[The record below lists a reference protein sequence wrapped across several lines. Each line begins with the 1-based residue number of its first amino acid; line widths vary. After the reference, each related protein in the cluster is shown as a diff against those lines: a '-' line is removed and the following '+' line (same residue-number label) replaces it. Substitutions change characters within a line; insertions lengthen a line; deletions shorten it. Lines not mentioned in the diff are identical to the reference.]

1 MAAENQQKEKALA
14 VVHELQ
20 KAYPNAKCTLDFSNP
35 LELLVA
41 TILAAQC
48 TDVRVNQVT
57 AGLFKKYPAATDYA
71 KAHLSE
77 FEQQIKSTGFYR
89 NKAKNI
95 IACCRQ
101 LLAKHQGQVPAG
113 MEELTALPGVGRK
126 TANVILGNV
135 FSIPGLVVDT
145 HVRRVSRRLGLTGNS
160 DPTKIEFEMQP
171 LIPQKEWVMFS
182 HRLVEHGRKV
192 CQARK
197 PRCSD
202 CCLAFLCPYFRQDI
216 QNKG

>member
-1 MAAENQQKEKALA
+1 MAAENQQKEKALT

-20 KAYPNAKCTLDFSNP
+20 KAYPKAKCTLNFSNS

-57 AGLFKKYPAATDYA
+57 ADLFKKYPAAADYA
-71 KAHLSE
+71 QACLSE
-77 FEQQIKSTGFYR
+77 LESDIKPTGFYR

-101 LLAKHQGQVPAG
+101 LLAKHQGQVPAK

-145 HVRRVSRRLGLTGNS
+145 HVRRLSRRLGLTANA
-160 DPTKIEFEMQP
+160 DPAKIEFELQL
-171 LIPQKEWVMFS
+171 LILEQEWVLFS

-197 PRCSD
+197 PHCSD
-202 CCLAFLCPYFRQDI
+202 CCLSPFCPRIGVEQWT
-216 QNKG
+216 